1 MGENFDANREFT
13 VEELLSFNLGA
24 HADIINTVYAAAV
37 SEFAIEQQLVKIRKM
52 WVEREFKLAKHIP
65 ESVYKGTCSAV
76 TSRTCTLWVD
86 HIVSFSK
93 VFGRFFTY
101 SCAM

>member
-1 MGENFDANREFT
+1 MQPRHWKTIFLSMGEHFDANRDFT

-52 WVEREFKLAKHIP
+52 WIEREFKLAKHIP
-65 ESVYKGTCSAV
+65 ESVYKGASERA
-76 TSRTCTLWVD
+76 SR
-86 HIVSFSK
+86 
-93 VFGRFFTY
+93 
-101 SCAM
+101 

>member
-1 MGENFDANREFT
+1 MGEHFDANRDFT

-52 WVEREFKLAKHIP
+52 WIEREFKLAKHIP
-65 ESVYKGTCSAV
+65 ESVYKGARVRVAKRLS
-76 TSRTCTLWVD
+76 TSPPPAQCRCL
-86 HIVSFSK
+86 
-93 VFGRFFTY
+93 
-101 SCAM
+101 C